1 MTYGPVDFVALEF
14 KGNQFK
20 GEILPEI
27 MNLVNNGVVR
37 IIDMIVVRKDADG
50 KVTHQEMQETD
61 KSVLAVFDPLKAE
74 INGMIQVED
83 IEMIGE
89 KLENNCTAAV
99 ILFENLWAVNF
110 VKAVEN
116 ANGRSVMH
124 VRIPHEVVVETMET
138 IAGQEAKQVAAG
150 TEAKPEAAS

>member
-37 IIDMIVVRKDADG
+37 VIDMIIVQKDANG
-50 KVTHQEMQETD
+50 NVTHREMQETG
-61 KSVLAVFDPLKAE
+61 KKVLALFDPLKAE

-89 KLENNCTAAV
+89 KLENNSTAAV
-99 ILFENLWAVNF
+99 ILFENLWAINF

-124 VRIPHEVVVETMET
+124 VRIPHEVVVETMSQIESAEAGATSESET
-138 IAGQEAKQVAAG
+138 
-150 TEAKPEAAS
+150 KPEAAS